1 MKNNSRAF
9 VNQLLLVMLVT
20 VCFGGTVGVSVVW
33 MRHQNSVVAN
43 TIRALEAKKREVER
57 HLLETKSVVETSQS
71 FESLRRLNTEFKLGL
86 QPMTDAQ
93 FVHLGGDPV
102 QRLMAK
108 ANRELFEEGGQVVIS
123 PSLSLTR

>member
-1 MKNNSRAF
+1 

-43 TIRALEAKKREVER
+43 TIRALEAKRREVER
-57 HLLETKSVVETSQS
+57 HLSETKSVVETSQS
-71 FESLRRLNTEFKLGL
+71 FESLRRLNTEFRLGL

-108 ANRELFEEGGQVVIS
+108 ANRELFEEGGQVVLS